1 MRRVRFS
8 VATSLDGYIA
18 GPNGEIDWIT
28 MDPDIDFGSLMDSFD
43 TALLGRKTYEMT
55 WKQGGGGGM
64 AGLHAFVFSHTL
76 NQADCP
82 GVVVSHSPSDTVQ
95 SLKSVKGKDIW
106 LFGGGGL
113 FKSFLEL
120 GLVDSVELAVIPI
133 LLGGGVPLL
142 PPPASLARLELLGH
156 RVYPKTGTVALTYS
170 PVCNSFKPSP
180 LCGPA

>member
-28 MDPDIDFGSLMDSFD
+28 MDPDIDFDSLMSSFD
-43 TALLGRKTYEMT
+43 TVLLGRKTYEMT
-55 WKQGGGGGM
+55 RNHGGGGM
-64 AGLHAFVFSHTL
+64 AGMRTYVFSHAL
-76 NQADCP
+76 SQVDCP
-82 GVVVSHSPSDTVQ
+82 GVVVSHSPSEAIQ
-95 SLKSVKGKDIW
+95 GLKSAKGKDIW

-113 FKSFLEL
+113 FKSLLEL

-142 PPPASLARLELLGH
+142 PPPASLARLKLLGH
-156 RVYPKTGTVALTYS
+156 RVYPKSGTVALTYS
-170 PVCNSFKPSP
+170 P
-180 LCGPA
+180 A